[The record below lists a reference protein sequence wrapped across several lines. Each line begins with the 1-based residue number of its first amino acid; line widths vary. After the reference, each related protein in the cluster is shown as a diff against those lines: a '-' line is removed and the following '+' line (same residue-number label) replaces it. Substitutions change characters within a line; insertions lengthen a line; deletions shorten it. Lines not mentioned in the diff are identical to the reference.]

1 MITFFTVFLTIALF
15 ILSIIPVFV
24 GLAEDSKS
32 YIVRSV
38 TAIEQEARAGFPILE
53 KLPLN
58 LDALIR
64 KQIDIDYLTQFIT
77 DENRAQL
84 VMNNLIGNIDTIGEF
99 IQK

>member
-1 MITFFTVFLTIALF
+1 MTFFTVFLTVSLF

-38 TAIEQEARAGFPILE
+38 TAIEQEANAGFPILE

-64 KQIDIDYLTQFIT
+64 KQVNIGKLTQFIT
-77 DENRAQL
+77 DENRVQL
-84 VMNNLIGNIDTIGEF
+84 VMNNLVGNIDTIGDF

>member
-1 MITFFTVFLTIALF
+1 MTFFTVFLTVSLF

-38 TAIEQEARAGFPILE
+38 TAIEQEAKAGFPILE

-64 KQIDIDYLTQFIT
+64 KQVNIGKLTQFIT
-77 DENRAQL
+77 DENRVQL
-84 VMNNLIGNIDTIGEF
+84 VMNNLVGNIDTIGDF

>member
-1 MITFFTVFLTIALF
+1 VTFFTVFLTVSLF

-38 TAIEQEARAGFPILE
+38 TAIEQEAKAGFPILE

-58 LDALIR
+58 LDTLIR
-64 KQIDIDYLTQFIT
+64 KQVDIGKLTQFIT
-77 DENRAQL
+77 DENRVQL
-84 VMNNLIGNIDTIGEF
+84 VMNNLVGNIDTIGDF

>member
-1 MITFFTVFLTIALF
+1 MTFFTVFLTVSLF

-38 TAIEQEARAGFPILE
+38 TAIEQEAKAGFPILE

-58 LDALIR
+58 LDTLIR
-64 KQIDIDYLTQFIT
+64 KQVDIGKLTQFIT
-77 DENRAQL
+77 DENRVQL
-84 VMNNLIGNIDTIGEF
+84 VMNNLVGNIDTIGDF